1 MLSTSNSDNN
11 QRSVSVPPAKR
22 PTLAQV
28 IAIICAVGATLGL
41 FVGYAVLQKRNHAQF
56 SVPHRE
62 TARPPAVPEAQ
73 LFEDEA
79 MLRGANAIVGGAVR
93 NISTEKLGGLSLE
106 IELLR
111 RDSAGTE
118 QRTLEVSP
126 GDLAPGETGRYSLS
140 IPTREWIGVRVISLR
155 SNVSGEEIAFKSAPG
170 ARRPP
175 ERVPQGRSRV
185 VTAPRPA
192 PGDNDFINTPD
203 NPTTVR

>member
-1 MLSTSNSDNN
+1 M
-11 QRSVSVPPAKR
+11 PPAKR
-22 PTLAQV
+22 PSLAQV
-28 IAIICAVGATLGL
+28 IAIICAVGVTLGL
-41 FVGYAVLQKRNHAQF
+41 FVGYAVLQKRNYARF

-62 TARPPAVPEAQ
+62 TARTPALPAAQ
-73 LFEDEA
+73 VSEDEA
-79 MLRGANAIVGGAVR
+79 VPRGANAIVGGAVR
-93 NISTEKLGGLSLE
+93 NISTEKLQGLSLE
-106 IELLR
+106 IELVR

-118 QRTLEVSP
+118 RRMLEVSP
-126 GDLAPGETGRYSLS
+126 GDLAAGETGRYSLS

-175 ERVPQGRSRV
+175 ERVPQGRTRV

-192 PGDNDFINTPD
+192 SGGEEFINTPD